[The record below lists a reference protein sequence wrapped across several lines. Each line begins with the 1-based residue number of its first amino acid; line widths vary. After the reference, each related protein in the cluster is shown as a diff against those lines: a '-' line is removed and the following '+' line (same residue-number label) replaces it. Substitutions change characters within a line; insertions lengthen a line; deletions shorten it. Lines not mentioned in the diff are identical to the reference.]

1 MSFLCG
7 SDGGGQNRQA
17 ENRQSTLSLRHD
29 CPRLSH
35 LYTRDSQTLLRV
47 CRTNMLGVFVRSAV
61 SLTAF
66 HFIYVYIS
74 LFACYFQVRNNKN
87 ALNAAF
93 GCAAWSSWRGWSAAR
108 HGTAQDGTGR
118 QQCHQIMFDYSSYKD
133 CKVSTCVVCCL
144 HMHGVNPGS
153 FHCDISLAR
162 STSVLRMLQ
171 IKRTPLD

>member
-93 GCAAWSSWRGWSAAR
+93 GCGAAGGGGAR
-108 HGTAQDGTGR
+108 HGTARHRTAQDGNNVIKLCLITA
-118 QQCHQIMFDYSSYKD
+118 QI
-133 CKVSTCVVCCL
+133 
-144 HMHGVNPGS
+144 
-153 FHCDISLAR
+153 
-162 STSVLRMLQ
+162 
-171 IKRTPLD
+171 